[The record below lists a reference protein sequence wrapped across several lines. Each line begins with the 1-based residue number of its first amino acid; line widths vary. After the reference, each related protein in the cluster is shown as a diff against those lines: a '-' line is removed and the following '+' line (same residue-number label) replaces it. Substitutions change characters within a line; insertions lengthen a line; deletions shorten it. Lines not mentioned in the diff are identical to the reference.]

1 MTVGKTATELE
12 AILMERLRENPSCA
26 ALYRVVVTPVGD
38 HGAWSARAE
47 TKMGMHIMYECARA
61 MNEMAKALSRDYHL
75 AHYGGDQ
82 AVAYRG

>member
-1 MTVGKTATELE
+1 MTVGKTANELE
-12 AILMERLRENPSCA
+12 AMLMERLRENPSCA

-61 MNEMAKALSRDYHL
+61 MNEIAKALSRDYHL
-75 AHYGGDQ
+75 AHHGGDQ